1 MSKTIKINTEFFK
14 LTSPKKTRKSF
25 QINSSLKQEMMAKMK
40 QLKKEHKQKAIKLI
54 HESSPIPV
62 PIPLPMPVQP
72 TPAPIPSFPT
82 TSTPIIEESKPI
94 VDIDDCIEYLSKPA
108 PPQPLQKQYE
118 IDNFPYGCLRNG
130 IKPTYKKYKLS
141 QSPSTSLPDEILP
154 STSKKDEE
162 SELAIFST
170 SKKKKMTLGK
180 SKIFRKISVLLKN
193 NDTRNKI
200 KHAVG
205 ILQQKSIF
213 DAKKL
218 LREKNILKIGS
229 LAPDALTKVMYE
241 SVMLTGDV
249 VNINKSALIHNFIND
264 KENVN

>member
-40 QLKKEHKQKAIKLI
+40 QHKKEHKQKAIKLI
-54 HESSPIPV
+54 HEPSPSPA
-62 PIPLPMPVQP
+62 PSIPLPMPVQQS
-72 TPAPIPSFPT
+72 TPAPTPSLPI
-82 TSTPIIEESKPI
+82 TSSIEESKPI

-108 PPQPLQKQYE
+108 PQQPLQKQYE

-141 QSPSTSLPDEILP
+141 QSPSISLPDEI
-154 STSKKDEE
+154 TSPKKDEE

-229 LAPDALTKVMYE
+229 LAPDALTKAMYE